1 MKKILMLA
9 IIICSSTLTAS
20 ALDDLK
26 KERIDS
32 LQGVIKN
39 ATYDTTRINA
49 LVQLADEYHDSLSL
63 AIDYIYQAME
73 LGKQLNDQ
81 KMIAKI
87 HYKSGKLYLYRD
99 LHKKA
104 LEHFFKAYGYYQK
117 AKDDKH
123 TVKLLKTISDTYYM
137 LDENKLLD
145 EYSSRGLKLA
155 YQLKDTFAI
164 GNFLNMR
171 GLMALKT
178 KDHQQALKHFKEAL
192 ILDEKKPDIEMENV
206 LLNNIGMAYNF
217 VKDYDKALEYLF
229 KSVEKAEQGLDKV
242 FKKAGKSKEDKKYIQ
257 KKADFSLG
265 NTYINIG
272 TVYKNKKMYDES
284 IKYSD
289 KGLKLIT
296 RNKRAFYQ
304 YSKVYNT
311 LSQVYEAKNNATKAF
326 QYYKL
331 YISSRDSLTAMT
343 TNRQLDK
350 IQAEFVADN
359 KEKEIANLRREA
371 EINTQ
376 RNRVINTAL
385 GGGLFLMLTL
395 AGLIY
400 KRYDDKRKSH
410 DLLSERNHEITA
422 QNHEI
427 SAQRDQIVDKN
438 DKLVSAYQN
447 ITDSIEYAHRIQE
460 SLLPSLTRMHQVLP
474 ESMVMFKPRD
484 VVSGDFYWFAN
495 IGEQLNPKSVKKHK
509 TVLAAVDCTGHGVPG
524 AFMSM
529 AGDAYLNQI
538 VKQQGITQP
547 DEVLTALHQNIR
559 LALKQATTGNRDGMD
574 VALVTIDEQKQEV
587 QFAGAKN
594 PLIYIQDGALHLIKG
609 DKYPIGGEQR
619 EGQRTFTT
627 HTIAINPEKPTTFYM
642 FSDGFQDQF
651 GGEAGKKFMVGQ
663 FRDLL
668 LSIHHLPMSLQK
680 ARLEQTFEAW
690 LEKKQGGANQEGI
703 KHEQVDD
710 VLVMGFKV

>member
-1 MKKILMLA
+1 MLA
-9 IIICSSTLTAS
+9 IIICSSFLTAS
-20 ALDDLK
+20 ALDDFK
-26 KERIDS
+26 KARIDS
-32 LQGVIKN
+32 LQNVVKN
-39 ATYDTTRINA
+39 ATYDTTRIYA

-73 LGKQLNDQ
+73 IGKQLDDQ
-81 KMIAKI
+81 KIIAKI
-87 HYKSGKLYLYRD
+87 NYKSGNLYLYRD
-99 LHKKA
+99 LRKKA
-104 LEHFFKAYGYYQK
+104 LEHFFKAYSYYQK

-123 TVKLLKTISDTYYM
+123 SLMVIKSITDTYYM
-137 LDENKLLD
+137 LNEDKLID
-145 EYSSRGLKLA
+145 EYSTKGLKLA
-155 YQLKDTFAI
+155 TQLKDTTSI

-171 GLMALKT
+171 GLMALRT
-178 KDHQQALKHFKEAL
+178 KEYQQALKYFKDAL
-192 ILDEKKPDIEMENV
+192 KLDENKPDPEMQNI
-206 LLNNIGMAYNF
+206 LLNNIGMGYNF
-217 VKDYDKALEYLF
+217 LEEYDQALKYLF
-229 KSVEKAEQGLDKV
+229 RSVEKAEMGFDMFL
-242 FKKAGKSKEDKKYIQ
+242 KKAEKLKKNKEYIRKKV
-257 KKADFSLG
+257 DFNIG

-272 TVYKNKKMYDES
+272 TVYKNQKD
-284 IKYSD
+284 YSKAIEYSE
-289 KGLKLIT
+289 KGLKLISN
-296 RNKRAFYQ
+296 NKRAFYQ
-304 YSKVYNT
+304 HRKVYNT
-311 LSQVYEAKNNATKAF
+311 LSQVYEAQNNAQKAF
-326 QYYKL
+326 YYYKL
-331 YISSRDSLTAMT
+331 FIASRDSMVAA
-343 TNRQLDK
+343 TNHRQLDK
-350 IQAEFVADN
+350 IQAEFVADT
-359 KEKEIANLRREA
+359 KEKEIANLKREA
-371 EINTQ
+371 EITTQ

-410 DLLSERNHEITA
+410 DVLSERNHEITA

-427 SAQRDQIVDKN
+427 SAQRDQIADKN
-438 DKLVSAYQN
+438 DKLVNAYQN

-460 SLLPSLTRMHQVLP
+460 ALLPSLAMMHRTLP

-495 IGEQLNPKSVKKHK
+495 VEDQANTNSSGQK

-538 VKQQGITQP
+538 VKQQGVTQP
-547 DEVLTALHQNIR
+547 DQVLTALHQNIR
-559 LALKQATTGNRDGMD
+559 LSLKQETTGNRDGMD
-574 VALVTIDEQKQEV
+574 VSLVTINEQKQEV

-594 PLIYIQDGALHLIKG
+594 PLIYIQDGELHLIKG

-619 EGQRTFTT
+619 EGKRAFTT
-627 HTIAINPEKPTTFYM
+627 HTIQINPEKPTAFYL

-651 GGEAGKKFMVGQ
+651 GGEEGKKFMVSQ

-680 ARLEQTFEAW
+680 ARLEQTFESW
-690 LEKKQGGANQEGI
+690 LETNQSGV